1 MKILRDYYRII
12 YYSAIIIFC
21 QEKNALAFEKDALSL
36 HKHLAICICI
46 WNSIHDKNI
55 ILIYLNERSNIY

>member
-21 QEKNALAFEKDALSL
+21 QEKSALALEKSALSL
-36 HKHLAICICI
+36 PKHLVICICN
-46 WNSIHDKNI
+46 WNSIHDSI
-55 ILIYLNERSNIY
+55 IITTSIK